1 MFKGVENEVNAILS
15 EKSEFSNQ
23 KFAIFKFFKTYKN
36 LFLNNYFHF
45 HSVKKKNNIRFL
57 INKRGRRRKSLITNN
72 EINKDEIT
80 NLGKKVHNKYC
91 NDNIKRRLKAC
102 YHKYIISF
110 LNNLMK
116 TVLKQTRIRFVKMNS
131 INVSKSDTIYRCE
144 NVYRCTDCSDSK
156 NIIYCDSCGES
167 EFLIAS
173 QRSGNCNFCIRCDDS
188 KNCSNSYNVIC
199 SNKVN
204 NSLFIQDCFDLY
216 ECMFC
221 SHIASKRYCIANM
234 QFEEQ
239 EYFAIKKVIIDWI
252 LNSK

>member
-1 MFKGVENEVNAILS
+1 MLVKVILY
-15 EKSEFSNQ
+15 
-23 KFAIFKFFKTYKN
+23 IDVKT
-36 LFLNNYFHF
+36 FID
-45 HSVKKKNNIRFL
+45 VL
-57 INKRGRRRKSLITNN
+57 I
-72 EINKDEIT
+72 
-80 NLGKKVHNKYC
+80 V
-91 NDNIKRRLKAC
+91 
-102 YHKYIISF
+102 
-110 LNNLMK
+110 
-116 TVLKQTRIRFVKMNS
+116 
-131 INVSKSDTIYRCE
+131 
-144 NVYRCTDCSDSK
+144 
-156 NIIYCDSCGES
+156 
-167 EFLIAS
+167 
-173 QRSGNCNFCIRCDDS
+173 NFCIRCDDS